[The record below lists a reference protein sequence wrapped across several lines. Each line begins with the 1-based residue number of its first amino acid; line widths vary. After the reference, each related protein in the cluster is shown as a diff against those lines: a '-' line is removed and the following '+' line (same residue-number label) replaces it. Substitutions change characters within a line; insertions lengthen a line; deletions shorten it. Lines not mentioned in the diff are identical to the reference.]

1 MLPRVRSAAAARR
14 LPDNLLTSQAEP
26 RLLSGAVRHSLYLG
40 EEEEEEEGQGRE
52 REDTE
57 RSPGGM
63 DGRKERKSGRCH
75 SERRESGSEP
85 RQNYSRRVQSSDGG
99 TRGSGGG
106 VGGGVDR

>member
-1 MLPRVRSAAAARR
+1 MVPRVRSAAAARR

-26 RLLSGAVRHSLYLG
+26 RLLSGAVRHSLHLG
-40 EEEEEEEGQGRE
+40 EEEEEQGGE

-57 RSPGGM
+57 RSPGGR

-85 RQNYSRRVQSSDGG
+85 RQNYSSRVQSSDGG
-99 TRGSGGG
+99 TRGSG
-106 VGGGVDR
+106 